1 VFNDTKGAAMY
12 ARTSTWT
19 GSPEA
24 LEKWAA
30 HVNERVAPMV
40 AGLPGNAGA
49 YCLVDREGGNA
60 LTLTLWE
67 SKEAARASDQAAE
80 RSRASTVAATGIE
93 LLARGRFE
101 VVGRV

>member
-1 VFNDTKGAAMY
+1 MY

-19 GSPEA
+19 GSREA
-24 LEKWAA
+24 LEKWAT

-49 YCLVDREGGNA
+49 YFFVDRDGGGA

-67 SKEAARASDQAAE
+67 SEQAALTSDQAAE
-80 RSRASTVAATGIE
+80 KSRASTVEATGIE

>member
-1 VFNDTKGAAMY
+1 MY

-19 GSPEA
+19 GSREA
-24 LEKWAA
+24 LDKWAA

-49 YCLVDREGGNA
+49 YFFVDRDGGGA

-67 SKEAARASDQAAE
+67 SEEAALASDQAAE
-80 RSRASTVAATGIE
+80 KSRASTVEATGIE

-101 VVGRV
+101 VVGQL

>member
-1 VFNDTKGAAMY
+1 MY

-19 GSPEA
+19 GSREA
-24 LEKWAA
+24 LDKWTA
-30 HVNERVAPMV
+30 HVKERVAPMV

-49 YCLVDREGGNA
+49 YFFIDGEGGRA

-67 SKEAARASDQAAE
+67 SEQAARASDQAAE
-80 RSRASTVAATGIE
+80 KSRASTVEATGVE
-93 LLARGRFE
+93 LLARDRFE